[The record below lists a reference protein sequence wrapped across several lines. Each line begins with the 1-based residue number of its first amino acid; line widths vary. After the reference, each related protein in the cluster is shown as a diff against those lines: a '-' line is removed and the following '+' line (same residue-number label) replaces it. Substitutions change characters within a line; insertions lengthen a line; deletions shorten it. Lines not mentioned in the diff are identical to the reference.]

1 MTLDFSSMR
10 MPTLKIEKFIYMADG
25 FYVYKME
32 DGYAVKDQFG
42 YTLKSLAIIALDSRI
57 LPIFKLSNEI
67 GSENAPMLKFLL
79 TFSTTEV
86 VNSKFA

>member
-10 MPTLKIEKFIYMADG
+10 MLTLKIEKFIYMSGG

-42 YTLKSLAIIALDSRI
+42 YTLKTAKTVKTLDNYVQKQLETRRAAERYAIERI
-57 LPIFKLSNEI
+57 NQEHNKNRSI
-67 GSENAPMLKFLL
+67 
-79 TFSTTEV
+79 
-86 VNSKFA
+86 

>member
-1 MTLDFSSMR
+1 MR

-42 YTLKSLAIIALDSRI
+42 YTLKTAKTVKTCERYVQLQLQERRAAERKVIEKI
-57 LPIFKLSNEI
+57 NEEHRKI
-67 GSENAPMLKFLL
+67 Q
-79 TFSTTEV
+79 
-86 VNSKFA
+86 

>member
-10 MPTLKIEKFIYMADG
+10 MPTLKIEKFIYMSGG

-42 YTLKSLAIIALDSRI
+42 YTLKSAKTVKTCDSYVQKQLETRRAAERYAIERI
-57 LPIFKLSNEI
+57 NQEHNNNRSI
-67 GSENAPMLKFLL
+67 
-79 TFSTTEV
+79 
-86 VNSKFA
+86 

>member
-10 MPTLKIEKFIYMADG
+10 MLSLKIEKFIYMADG

-42 YTLKSLAIIALDSRI
+42 YTL
-57 LPIFKLSNEI
+57 
-67 GSENAPMLKFLL
+67 
-79 TFSTTEV
+79 
-86 VNSKFA
+86 NSAKTVKTCERYVQQQLQERRAVERKVIEKINQDHIKNRAV

>member
-1 MTLDFSSMR
+1 MR

-42 YTLKSLAIIALDSRI
+42 YTLKTAKTCERYVQQQLQERRELERYAIEKIN
-57 LPIFKLSNEI
+57 K
-67 GSENAPMLKFLL
+67 
-79 TFSTTEV
+79 
-86 VNSKFA
+86 SKV

>member
-1 MTLDFSSMR
+1 MKLNLSSMR

-42 YTLKSLAIIALDSRI
+42 YTLKTAKTVKTCENYVQLQLQSRRAAERYAIE
-57 LPIFKLSNEI
+57 EI
-67 GSENAPMLKFLL
+67 NK
-79 TFSTTEV
+79 
-86 VNSKFA
+86 SKV

>member
-1 MTLDFSSMR
+1 MKISNLMKLNLSSMR

-42 YTLKSLAIIALDSRI
+42 YTLKTAKTVKTCENYVQLQLQTRRAAERYAIE
-57 LPIFKLSNEI
+57 EI
-67 GSENAPMLKFLL
+67 NK
-79 TFSTTEV
+79 
-86 VNSKFA
+86 SKV

>member
-10 MPTLKIEKFIYMADG
+10 MLSLKIEKFIYMADG

-42 YTLKSLAIIALDSRI
+42 YTLKAAKTVKTCDRYVQQQLQERRAVERKVIEKI
-57 LPIFKLSNEI
+57 NEEHRKI
-67 GSENAPMLKFLL
+67 Q
-79 TFSTTEV
+79 
-86 VNSKFA
+86 

>member
-1 MTLDFSSMR
+1 MILDFSSMR

-42 YTLKSLAIIALDSRI
+42 YTLKAAKTVKTCDRYVQQQLQERRAVERKVIEKI
-57 LPIFKLSNEI
+57 NEEHRKI
-67 GSENAPMLKFLL
+67 Q
-79 TFSTTEV
+79 
-86 VNSKFA
+86 